1 MKAIRKM
8 LRGIALLIFGH
19 AFVTVGMAFS
29 GAVLLIGGGIM
40 LIGLFSVISACIDHG
55 SAEDEQ
61 TAAPDAAE
69 KE

>member
-1 MKAIRKM
+1 MKAIKKM

-55 SAEDEQ
+55 SAEDEPD
-61 TAAPDAAE
+61 AAPDTDE
-69 KE
+69 KI